1 MPPLTAPRWG
11 AGLCRAACAAAVSV
25 ALFHQTPAF
34 GQQAV
39 RTAQRPGDVGARLV
53 TTVEGISEYVLP
65 NGLKVLLFPDQSK
78 PTVTVN
84 ITYLVGSRHEGY
96 GETGMAHLLEHLV
109 FKGSARH
116 PNIPQELTER
126 GARPNGTTWYDRTNY
141 FETVPAT
148 ESNLEWALDLE
159 ADRMV
164 NSFIAKKD
172 LESEFSVVRNEL
184 EAGENSPWRTL
195 LLQTMQTAFLWHGYG
210 RSTIGTRSDIEGVP
224 IERLQ
229 AFYRRY
235 YQPDNA
241 VLVVAGKFEPEKALR
256 LIEDKF
262 GSIPRPARSLDKGN
276 LLFNSYTVEPTQDGE
291 REVTVRRVGDAQL
304 LMMLYHVPAGSHP
317 DFAAVDVLARILG
330 DNPSGRLYKA
340 LVDPKLVASTGAFAF
355 QLRDPAVL
363 VTQAELRLNQSIDS
377 AREAMAR
384 ALDNAATST
393 FTAEEVDRAKTAI
406 LKNVDLLLNNSE
418 QVGFALTEWAAMGDW
433 RLMFLH
439 RDRVE
444 QVTPADV
451 QRVAAAYLK
460 PTNRTVGR
468 FMPTQTPERA
478 EIPAAPSVAGMVAN
492 YKGRATV
499 AAGEAFDPS
508 PRNIEARSQRL
519 RLVNGAHVTLLP
531 KETRGDRVLVQVM
544 VRHGTEQTLAGKTTV
559 AAATRDMLS
568 RGTTALTR
576 EQVKDS
582 LDKLKARVF
591 FFGATNSVVANVETT
606 RPNLIPTLEL
616 VAQQLQSP
624 RFEAGEFEKLKQ
636 ERLAQ
641 LEQSK
646 SEPQF
651 VGSVALSRRLNR
663 YPKGHVLYVST
674 PDEQIADWTAVTLDQ
689 VKQFHRD
696 FYGASHADVAVVGD
710 FAADSVRAAAER
722 LFASWRSPQPF
733 ERVAR
738 TYAPSDSA
746 ADVLQTPDKANAFF
760 AAGQNLAL
768 RDDDPDYAALAVAN
782 WMIGGGFLNSRLAT
796 RLRQQ
801 EGISYGVGS
810 GLQVQ
815 SLDRSG
821 VFQVF
826 AIYAPQNADR
836 LVTAFRQEL
845 DRVLKEGFTAKE
857 VEAAKPGYLQQR
869 LQSRANDNE
878 LVSILVSRRFAG
890 RTLGYDEELERR
902 IQALTPEQI
911 NAAVRRHIDP
921 SKIVLVR
928 AGDFAKNPPVKPVP

>member
-1 MPPLTAPRWG
+1 MQPLATSR
-11 AGLCRAACAAAVSV
+11 RVACAAALVLLYAPPAV
-25 ALFHQTPAF
+25 AQQPPTQTGGA
-34 GQQAV
+34 
-39 RTAQRPGDVGARLV
+39 RTTQRATGDVGARLV
-53 TTVEGISEYVLP
+53 TTVEGISEYALP

-109 FKGSARH
+109 FKGSTKH
-116 PNIPQELTER
+116 PNIPQELMER
-126 GARPNGTTWYDRTNY
+126 GSRPNGTTWFERTNY

-148 ESNLEWALDLE
+148 EAHLDWALDLE

-184 EAGENSPWRTL
+184 EAGENNPYRTL
-195 LLQTMQTAFLWHGYG
+195 MLRTMQTAYLWHGYG

-241 VLVVAGKFEPEKALR
+241 VLVVAGKFDPDRALR

-262 GSIPRPARSLDKGN
+262 GRIPRPVRSLEKGN
-276 LLFNSYTVEPTQDGE
+276 LLFSSYTVEPTQDGE
-291 REVTVRRVGDAQL
+291 REVTIRRVGDAQL
-304 LMMLYHVPAGSHP
+304 IMMAYHVPAGSHP
-317 DFAAVDVLARILG
+317 DFAPVDVLTRVLG

-340 LVDPKLVASTGAFAF
+340 LVDTKLAASVGAFSF

-363 VTQAELRLNQSIDS
+363 LTQAELRLTQSIDS
-377 AREAMAR
+377 ARAAMAR
-384 ALDNAATST
+384 TLDNAGASA

-406 LKNVDLLLNNSE
+406 LKNIELLLNNSE

-444 QVTPADV
+444 KVTPADV

-460 PTNRTVGR
+460 PSNRTVGQ
-468 FMPTQTPERA
+468 FIPTQTPERA
-478 EIPAAPSVAGMVAN
+478 EVPATPSVAAMVGN
-492 YKGRATV
+492 YKGRAAV
-499 AAGEAFDPS
+499 AAGEAFDAS
-508 PRNIEARSQRL
+508 PKNIDARAQRV
-519 RLVNGAHVTLLP
+519 RLANGAHLTLLP
-531 KETRGDRVLVQVM
+531 KETRGDRVLTQVV
-544 VRHGTEQTLAGKTTV
+544 VRHGTEQTLFGKTAV
-559 AAATRDMLS
+559 AQLTRDMLS

-582 LDKLKARVF
+582 LDKLKTRVF
-591 FFGATNSVVANVETT
+591 FGGGTNTVVANFETT
-606 RPNLIPTLEL
+606 RPNLIPALDL
-616 VAQQLQSP
+616 VAQQLRSP
-624 RFEAGEFEKLKQ
+624 RFDAAEFEKLKQ

-641 LEQSK
+641 LEQFK

-651 VGSVALSRRLNR
+651 VGQVALNRRLNPR
-663 YPKGHVLYVST
+663 PKGHVMYAAT
-674 PDEQIADWTAVTLDQ
+674 PDEQIADITAVTLDQ

-710 FAADSVRAAAER
+710 FAADSVRAATER
-722 LFASWRSPQPF
+722 LIGSWRSPQPF
-733 ERVAR
+733 ERVVR
-738 TYAPSDSA
+738 TYTPTDSA
-746 ADVLQTPDKANAFF
+746 AVEVIQTPDKANAVFG
-760 AAGQNLAL
+760 AGQNLAV
-768 RDDDPDYAALAVAN
+768 RDDEPDYAALAFAN
-782 WMIGGGFLNSRLAT
+782 FMFGGSMNSRLFE
-796 RLRQQ
+796 RLRQK
-801 EGISYGVGS
+801 EGISYGTGS
-810 GLQVQ
+810 MLQVQ
-815 SLDRSG
+815 PLDRAGS
-821 VFQVF
+821 FQAF
-826 AIYAPQNADR
+826 AIYAPQNANR
-836 LVTAFRQEL
+836 VTMAFREEL
-845 DRVLKEGFTAKE
+845 DRVLKDGFTAQE

-878 LVSILVSRRFAG
+878 LVSILVARRFAG
-890 RTLGYDEELERR
+890 RTFSYDDELERR
-902 IQALTPEQI
+902 IQALTPAQV
-911 NAAVRRHIDP
+911 NATVRKYIDP
-921 SKIVLVR
+921 SKMVLVR
-928 AGDFAKNPPVKPVP
+928 AGDFAKNPPVKPTP